1 MFKDHRKLNYDIISL
16 LISGVFLMS
25 FTFCLNKTSYA
36 LSLNDEVARIQK
48 TYENIIDMSGNFVQK
63 SHIKDLK
70 RTDTYKGQFFIKK
83 PEKVK
88 VIYKGEN
95 PAEITV
101 NKDIV
106 LIYQKNENQVIKGK
120 FDSNTYGQTPVI
132 LLSGLGKM
140 EEEFNISEKNGL
152 LLLKPKKSM
161 GAIVSIELKLSDKEF
176 PIQSFTIYD
185 TYSNRTDI
193 TLSDMK
199 INKNIDDKIFN
210 FTSPKNATI
219 LEHNP

>member
-1 MFKDHRKLNYDIISL
+1 MLKISGKLYSKIISL
-16 LISGVFLMS
+16 LMFLS
-25 FTFCLNKTSYA
+25 FIICLANTLYA
-36 LSLNDEVARIQK
+36 LSLSDKVARIQK
-48 TYENIIDMSGNFVQK
+48 TYENITDMSGNFVQK

-106 LIYQKNENQVIKGK
+106 LIYQKNENQIIKGK
-120 FDSNTYGQTPVI
+120 FDSSTYGQTPVI

-140 EEEFNISEKNGL
+140 EEEFNISETNDML
-152 LLLKPKKSM
+152 ILKPKKSM
-161 GAIVSIELKLSDKEF
+161 GSIVSIELKLSSSEF
-176 PIQSFTIYD
+176 PIQSFTIHD
-185 TYSNRTDI
+185 KYSNKTEI
-193 TLSDMK
+193 VLSNMK

-210 FTSPKNATI
+210 FTPPKNATI
-219 LEHNP
+219 LEHNN

>member
-1 MFKDHRKLNYDIISL
+1 MFKAQRRLNHDIISL
-16 LISGVFLMS
+16 LILVVLLMS
-25 FTFCLNKTSYA
+25 FILSPGKTSYA
-36 LSLNDEVARIQK
+36 LSSNDEIARIQK
-48 TYENIIDMSGNFVQK
+48 SYENITYLSGNFVQK

-70 RTDTYKGQFFIKK
+70 RTDTYRGQFFIKK

-101 NKDIV
+101 NRDIV

-161 GAIVSIELKLSDKEF
+161 GAILSIELKLSDSEF
-176 PIQSFTIYD
+176 PVQSFTIYD
-185 TYSNRTDI
+185 TYSNKTEI
-193 TLSDMK
+193 LLSNIK
-199 INKNIDDKIFN
+199 INKNIDDKIFSI
-210 FTSPKNATI
+210 TPPKNATI

>member
-1 MFKDHRKLNYDIISL
+1 MYKNHRKPNINLVIFSIFCVLIISIIL
-16 LISGVFLMS
+16 
-25 FTFCLNKTSYA
+25 CLNKASYA
-36 LSLNDEVARIQK
+36 LSLSEEVSRIQK
-48 TYENIIDMSGNFVQK
+48 TYENIVDMSGGFVQK
-63 SHIKDLK
+63 SYIKDLK
-70 RTDTYKGQFFIKK
+70 RTDNYKGHFFIKK
-83 PEKVK
+83 PDKVK
-88 VIYKGEN
+88 VIYKGEH
-95 PAEITV
+95 PAEIIV

-140 EEEFNISEKNGL
+140 EEEFNISEKNGM

-161 GAIVSIELKLSDKEF
+161 GAIVTVELKLSDSEF

-185 TYSNRTDI
+185 TYSNKTEI
-193 TLSDMK
+193 LLNNIK
-199 INKNIDDKIFN
+199 LNKNVDDKIFN
-210 FTSPKNATI
+210 VTPPKNAII

>member
-1 MFKDHRKLNYDIISL
+1 MFKERRKLNYSFGSL
-16 LISGVFLMS
+16 LILGIFLMY
-25 FTFCLNKTSYA
+25 FTLYLNSTSHA
-36 LSLNDEVARIQK
+36 LSLNDEIARIQK
-48 TYENIIDMSGNFVQK
+48 TYEDITDMSGNFVQK
-63 SHIKDLK
+63 SHLKDLK

-83 PEKVK
+83 PQKVK
-88 VIYKGEN
+88 VIYKGEH

-120 FDSNTYGQTPVI
+120 FDTSTYGQTPVI

-161 GAIVSIELKLSDKEF
+161 GAIVSIELKLSENDF

-185 TYSNRTDI
+185 TYSNRTEI
-193 TLSDMK
+193 TLSNMK

-210 FTSPKNATI
+210 FTPPKNATV